1 MVDIEERTP
10 DRKAIRVHCPSCSNS
25 RLFDLTG
32 DCSGILRIKC
42 PRCRKEV
49 EIQLD
54 IAMNSNTEGRS
65 FITEHIRDKKTT

>member
-32 DCSGILRIKC
+32 DCSGRSNVPDAEK
-42 PRCRKEV
+42 RWRYSWH
-49 EIQLD
+49 

>member
-32 DCSGILRIKC
+32 DCSGILWIKC

-49 EIQLD
+49 EIQLAHCNEQRYRKQ
-54 IAMNSNTEGRS
+54 IFYYRTHKR
-65 FITEHIRDKKTT
+65 

>member
-32 DCSGILRIKC
+32 DCSGSSGSNVPDAEKRW
-42 PRCRKEV
+42 RYSWH
-49 EIQLD
+49 